1 MATKRV
7 AVVLIPN
14 FTLAV
19 FAKTQRSRAQGA
31 IALVDMIDDTAPVV
45 AINDEATR
53 SGITCGMTVSQ
64 AQAFCPGLAVYQR
77 DLIAERAEAQAIT
90 GWLGALSPA
99 VHEESPGLFQLDA
112 SGMMLLYRDEATYAD
127 RIIAALRPLGYTV
140 QVGLAN
146 NAFVARVAAER
157 AQPGEY
163 LIIPAYQE
171 KAFLSGLGRE
181 YLAMSEET
189 DSLLHDLGIKQIAQV
204 SAIPINEMTERFGD
218 EGNMLVTLSRG
229 ESCRSMARQVGAPDA
244 TKPDILSPDQ
254 FTTTRFF
261 SAPLEQTAYLRRHI
275 NQLLG
280 DLLERL
286 KSFGQGCACVEI
298 RLHLD
303 NRTEQ
308 LISLAVEKPTASV
321 RLFLR
326 QWQTQSESLK
336 LESGINGITVTIPHL
351 RPLLI
356 EQTALATHREPS
368 SVPMTLPD
376 SVHRAHLHSG
386 ILPEECFELLRYV
399 RSCRVRSPR
408 TRCDLTRSDTGRS
421 HAGQSCDCPPQD
433 PPERKSEER
442 LLRSREARDTRNDR
456 PVDAKMSKPHRQRR
470 WESVGLRL
478 FKPPRLVR
486 MHTQHNQPIDFT
498 WAGRHRAIIHATGPW
513 ELSGHWWQSGFHR
526 RYYEIIVDTC
536 QRYLVFCD
544 ETDPRWYVQGVFD

>member
-14 FTLAV
+14 FALAV
-19 FAKTQRSRAQGA
+19 FTKTQRSRAQGA

-45 AINDEATR
+45 ATSDSAAQ

-90 GWLGALSPA
+90 GWLSALSPS

-112 SGMMLLYRDEATYAD
+112 SGMLLLYRDEATYAD
-127 RIIAALRPLGYTV
+127 RIITTLRPLGYTV

-146 NAFVARVAAER
+146 NSFVARVAAEQ
-157 AQPGEY
+157 AQPDSY
-163 LIIPAYQE
+163 LIVAARSE
-171 KAFLSGLGRE
+171 KQFLSSLGRE
-181 YLAMSEET
+181 YLVMSAET
-189 DSLLHDLGIKQIAQV
+189 DSLLHDLGIEQIAQV
-204 SAIPINEMTERFGD
+204 SAIPINEMTERFGG

-229 ESCRSMARQVGAPDA
+229 ESCRSKSLAPKGSPAKGGRGFDILSSTRQVGTPDA
-244 TKPDILSPDQ
+244 TKSDILSPDQ

-261 SAPLEQTAYLRRHI
+261 SAPLEQTAYLRRHL

-308 LISLAVEKPTASV
+308 MVSLAVEKPTASV

-336 LESGINGITVTIPHL
+336 LESGITGITVTIPHL

-356 EQTALATHREPS
+356 EQTALATHRERSTAP
-368 SVPMTLPD
+368 TALPD

-386 ILPEECFELLRYV
+386 ILPEECFELTTKKRMSGFSSRTLRG
-399 RSCRVRSPR
+399 RTSEPDLQDSKRHNRVASSVVETR
-408 TRCDLTRSDTGRS
+408 TKGV
-421 HAGQSCDCPPQD
+421 AV
-433 PPERKSEER
+433 
-442 LLRSREARDTRNDR
+442 N
-456 PVDAKMSKPHRQRR
+456 RQRR

-478 FKPPRLVR
+478 FQPPRLVR
-486 MHTQHNQPIDFT
+486 MHTQHNRPVDFT
-498 WAGRHRAIIHATGPW
+498 WAGRHRTIIRAAGPW

-526 RYYEIIVDTC
+526 RYYEVIVDTC

-544 ETDPRWYVQGVFD
+544 ETDPRWFVQGVFD

>member
-204 SAIPINEMTERFGD
+204 SAIPINEMTERFGG

-368 SVPMTLPD
+368 TAPIALPD
-376 SVHRAHLHSG
+376 AVHYPQLRAEV
-386 ILPEECFELLRYV
+386 LPERCFELTTKKRMSGFSSRTLRG
-399 RSCRVRSPR
+399 RTSEPDLQDSKRQMESPQSL
-408 TRCDLTRSDTGRS
+408 CAVVARSDFS
-421 HAGQSCDCPPQD
+421 LSLSKGQS
-433 PPERKSEER
+433 R
-442 LLRSREARDTRNDR
+442 RSNLN
-456 PVDAKMSKPHRQRR
+456 RQRR

-478 FKPPRLVR
+478 FQPPRLVR

-498 WAGRHRAIIHATGPW
+498 WAGRHRMIIRAAGPW